1 MQEALYT
8 VTGRLRDNQ
17 FQFSNKVQNG
27 AGMRNGGH
35 RLTTLTQRMGDL
47 GLSQNLDGSPQVN
60 FVSALILFIHM
71 IFEGF

>member
-8 VTGRLRDNQ
+8 VTGRLRDN
-17 FQFSNKVQNG
+17 QFSNKVQNG

-47 GLSQNLDGSPQVN
+47 GLSHNLDGSPQVS
-60 FVSALILFIHM
+60 FMSVLILFIHI
-71 IFEGF
+71 IFEDF